1 MDYLI
6 CPDCGKQF
14 PNQPPYRITGKYQGD
29 VVKCPYCNSTGNPRH
44 FMPKSENNTAGIGI
58 QLQSNPNFQTPS
70 QSILQQLQK
79 ISQNIEN
86 KGFIKIADKIDI
98 ILKNY

>member
-44 FMPKSENNTAGIGI
+44 FMPKSENTAGIGI